1 MWAMAGYCD
10 NVQDL
15 LTSVNDPNKRIRITY
30 VGRPDALWK
39 LSGCYICDCR
49 VPLLEVV
56 RIGEARHVYSLGNP
70 DEVDPDENV
79 CHASSGDVCHV
90 LSGEGVPTT
99 SWFYFSI
106 FFTCS
111 SEIKVE
117 KIEKTNHSQ
126 PLIKDPQTNGQMEVM
141 NCYLENW
148 LQEKRQP
155 LSTRGSNDTPS
166 GIHL

>member
-1 MWAMAGYCD
+1 M
-10 NVQDL
+10 
-15 LTSVNDPNKRIRITY
+15 
-30 VGRPDALWK
+30 
-39 LSGCYICDCR
+39 
-49 VPLLEVV
+49 
-56 RIGEARHVYSLGNP
+56 
-70 DEVDPDENV
+70 

-111 SEIKVE
+111 SETKVE

-148 LQEKRQP
+148 LQEKKQP

>member
-56 RIGEARHVYSLGNP
+56 RIGEARHVYFRRSAPRVLLGK
-70 DEVDPDENV
+70 
-79 CHASSGDVCHV
+79 SGWGWSGWECVSRVIRRCVPRVIRGRGPYNFLV
-90 LSGEGVPTT
+90 LFLNLFYLLLWNQGRKDWKNQSFTTIDKGPTNKWSNGSHELLFGKLVAGEKATT
-99 SWFYFSI
+99 QY
-106 FFTCS
+106 
-111 SEIKVE
+111 
-117 KIEKTNHSQ
+117 
-126 PLIKDPQTNGQMEVM
+126 
-141 NCYLENW
+141 
-148 LQEKRQP
+148 
-155 LSTRGSNDTPS
+155 
-166 GIHL
+166 